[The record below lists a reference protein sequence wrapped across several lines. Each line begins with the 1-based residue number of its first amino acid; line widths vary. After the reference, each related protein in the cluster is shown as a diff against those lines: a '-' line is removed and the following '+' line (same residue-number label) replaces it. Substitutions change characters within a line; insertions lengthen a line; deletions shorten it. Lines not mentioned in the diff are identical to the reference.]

1 MIDVISPLCVNTV
14 INVIS
19 TCKSRC
25 LNEREK
31 NIFCGELFNDEKL
44 IFYIVLNIVNKLY
57 ILTKFI
63 ATQ

>member
-1 MIDVISPLCVNTV
+1 M
-14 INVIS
+14 
-19 TCKSRC
+19 K
-25 LNEREK
+25 EKK

-57 ILTKFI
+57 ILSKFI